1 MIKIEVCL
9 EGKSSNKK
17 KKMLFLKKC
26 ALKNVQMP
34 PVSRIGPQS
43 SEPLNLP
50 DFAVNLMEDLHITQ
64 FC

>member
-1 MIKIEVCL
+1 MIKNEVCL
-9 EGKSSNKK
+9 EGKSNKK
-17 KKMLFLKKC
+17 KMPFLKKC

-34 PVSRIGPQS
+34 PVSRTGPES

-50 DFAVNLMEDLHITQ
+50 DFTVNLMEDLHITQ